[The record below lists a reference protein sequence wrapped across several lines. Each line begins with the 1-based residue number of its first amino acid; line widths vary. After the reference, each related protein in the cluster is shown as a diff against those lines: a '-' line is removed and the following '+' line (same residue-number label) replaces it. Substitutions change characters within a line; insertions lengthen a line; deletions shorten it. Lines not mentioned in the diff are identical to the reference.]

1 MMTLYALDLMKMPD
15 AKPFGNGHER
25 PAGNRANNHPQFP
38 EDDFAAPL
46 GFRFG
51 ENHSGPTPLA
61 PIRVE
66 IRSPDEPDRA
76 GSDRERDV
84 SEDRAKHRSSRAK
97 LELAG
102 TGERPTGSPLLLTLE
117 IDASTAH
124 VEVDAGVWASVSETV
139 LLVVAQFW
147 RFHAI
152 DRALDELTQWARGD
166 LENGGLLSQI
176 RRRRTRELHERR
188 RQLQALILDLPG
200 FERLLTNPRAHLA
213 RGRPVRIYR
222 ALAAQLGLERWRR
235 AIDERVEVVEAV
247 FDARAESLNHLQG
260 MVSQIVLELVI
271 VAVLVLDVA
280 LHLLDAVSR

>member
-1 MMTLYALDLMKMPD
+1 MMTLYALDLIETRD
-15 AKPFGNGHER
+15 ANPLRNGRER
-25 PAGNRANNHPQFP
+25 PDGNRTTNRPPLAG
-38 EDDFAAPL
+38 DDFAAPL
-46 GFRFG
+46 GFRFA
-51 ENHSGPTPLA
+51 ENHAGPTPL
-61 PIRVE
+61 PPLRVE
-66 IRSPDEPDRA
+66 IRSSDEPMRA
-76 GSDRERDV
+76 GSDRERNVRD
-84 SEDRAKHRSSRAK
+84 DRARHRSSRAK

-102 TGERPTGSPLLLTLE
+102 AGERPTGSPSLLTLE
-117 IDASTAH
+117 IDANTAH
-124 VEVDAGVWASVSETV
+124 VEVDAAVWSSVSETV

-152 DRALDELTQWARGD
+152 DRALDELTQWARRD
-166 LENGGLLSQI
+166 LENGELLSQI
-176 RRRRTRELHERR
+176 QRRRTRELHERR

-200 FERLLTNPRAHLA
+200 FERLLTDPRAHLA

-247 FDARAESLNHLQG
+247 FDALADSLHHLQG

-280 LHLLDAVSR
+280 LYVLNTVAR